1 MKQTRTGIT
10 AQESSSHPRPAAATV
25 ADIMRPTPT
34 TVTPDRH
41 HYATGRRLDDR
52 SNGSVSSVLVARLL

>member
-34 TVTPDRH
+34 TVTAANPRQGRGVFFGQPD
-41 HYATGRRLDDR
+41 GRPV
-52 SNGSVSSVLVARLL
+52 GW